1 VWLPVVLSTGGEAYT
16 KFEHLAQCCL
26 ELQENLSGETDSSDS
41 PSPQQMRTLNW
52 EELMAAGGGASA
64 WACTHAR
71 THARTHASACSRR
84 RRQHRP
90 TDWRYRLLSVGVAG
104 EGGDDAGAA
113 TAAAAAAAASLDD
126 SAVGAAA
133 SAAVNELAQLEL
145 LSMEEAWETAGLGT
159 CFLAFW
165 Q

>member
-1 VWLPVVLSTGGEAYT
+1 
-16 KFEHLAQCCL
+16 
-26 ELQENLSGETDSSDS
+26 
-41 PSPQQMRTLNW
+41 
-52 EELMAAGGGASA
+52 
-64 WACTHAR
+64 
-71 THARTHASACSRR
+71 
-84 RRQHRP
+84 
-90 TDWRYRLLSVGVAG
+90 VGVAG